1 MKSFDITEA
10 QLRAPLKPWK
20 IASKLYRVV
29 KGGPSTG
36 LQFCRE
42 EFTHWTADK
51 KKCSYFFFSFV
62 VTKNLAL
69 PEVAQSAAG
78 GRGCCPCRR
87 QGEGSRTV
95 GLPARKHPRQRGKLH
110 RETARAKLI

>member
-1 MKSFDITEA
+1 MGSNFAERSLPIGLPIKKNVVTFFSI
-10 QLRAPLKPWK
+10 
-20 IASKLYRVV
+20 VV
-29 KGGPSTG
+29 K
-36 LQFCRE
+36 
-42 EFTHWTADK
+42 
-51 KKCSYFFFSFV
+51 
-62 VTKNLAL
+62 KNLAL

-110 RETARAKLI
+110 RETASAKLI